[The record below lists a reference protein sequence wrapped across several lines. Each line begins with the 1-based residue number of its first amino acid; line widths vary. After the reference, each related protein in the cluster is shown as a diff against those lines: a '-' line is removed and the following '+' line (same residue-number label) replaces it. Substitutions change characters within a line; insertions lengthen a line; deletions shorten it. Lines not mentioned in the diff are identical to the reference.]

1 MQHFKPIKVVTVA
14 CNADSNAEDVTYDK
28 VFLRSLEQMYVSPMS
43 AGKEGVFWEYYKR
56 LLGRTSPAPAW
67 QTYTRLIK
75 YALEAPTSAQYC
87 WCRSADLASAYYAMR
102 VGSGGYVNYSHAV
115 NASRCAPSVFIS
127 E

>member
-1 MQHFKPIKVVTVA
+1 MTVA

-87 WCRSADLASAYYAMR
+87 WCRSAYLTYAYAAVLVY
-102 VGSGGYVNYSHAV
+102 SSGYVSDNYAV
-115 NASRCAPSVFIS
+115 GAIRCAPSVFIS

>member
-1 MQHFKPIKVVTVA
+1 
-14 CNADSNAEDVTYDK
+14 
-28 VFLRSLEQMYVSPMS
+28 MS

-56 LLGRTSPAPAW
+56 LLGRTTPAPAW

-87 WCRSADLASAYYAMR
+87 WCRSAYLNSAYYALL
-102 VGSGGYVNYSHAV
+102 VYSSGYVYYGYAV
-115 NASRCAPSVFIS
+115 YALRCAPSVFIS

>member
-1 MQHFKPIKVVTVA
+1 
-14 CNADSNAEDVTYDK
+14 
-28 VFLRSLEQMYVSPMS
+28 MYVSPMS

-75 YALEAPTSAQYC
+75 YALEAPTSAQNC
-87 WCRSADLASAYYAMR
+87 WCRSASLSNAYTAVLVY
-102 VGSGGYVNYSHAV
+102 SGGTVGTTTAVHA
-115 NASRCAPSVFIS
+115 NRCAPSVFIS